1 MRRKKSGAVIA
12 GMWILCA
19 LAIAVVFATGVL
31 DKQKVWTDV
40 RLTEADDAQRE
51 WRIADGDAYGRVGSG
66 PYFDLPVGTYRIKWQ
81 IEGDGENRMVLSCSN
96 DAQIIPAEIVLQPG
110 QWEGEAWFEIR
121 EHTHSFAINLDFMS
135 GTFLR
140 LYNIRLYT
148 PFYTDCAFTFA
159 AALMALCLLATL
171 YLRGRLTAQGMRELA
186 LLAIAVALASQLCL
200 GENSPMA
207 YDTHFHAARIMNL
220 ADGLRSGQLPV
231 RAGGF
236 SYNGYG
242 AMTSVFYP
250 DLLLYPWALMLLGG
264 ASMTYVI
271 NTLVIAVN
279 AMTAACML
287 VCARRLLG
295 SREAAL
301 CASVLY
307 IFSIYRLEDLYVR
320 LMVGEML
327 AMAFLPVFLL
337 GLYEV
342 VLGDKRHWPVLVLG
356 ATLVFSSHL
365 LSTVLCACAAAGM
378 VVLFIGRML
387 REKRIAAMA
396 AAAGVTLLINL
407 NQIVPLLMCFGA
419 GINTPVCQFGFA
431 DAALEPRTML
441 MPGRYIGLALI
452 IGAAAFVAADVREE
466 EKPARRMLWLVLA
479 AGAACAVLATRLI
492 PWHHISALTGGL
504 ADMLQF
510 PWRFLML
517 TAVCFAL
524 AGGDGMARMLAGKGM
539 RAAVCALALGM
550 ICSVPYIGDMTPY
563 DDELEF
569 GQSAKT
575 YMIYPEYQIDGTDV
589 SATRSRKPLLSG
601 DVTLTAYEKDG
612 TQMTAQVT
620 AASDAQIALPMFGFI
635 GYAAELSGERVDWV
649 LGENNRLTVPLPA
662 GTQGELR
669 VWYEGKAIW
678 KVMDGLSAASALGL
692 AAFVLIRR
700 KRKWA

>member
-1 MRRKKSGAVIA
+1 MKRKKRGAAIA
-12 GMWILCA
+12 GMWALCA

-31 DKQKVWTDV
+31 DRQKVWTDV
-40 RLTEADDAQRE
+40 QLTGADGARHE

-66 PYFDLPVGTYRIKWQ
+66 PYTDLPVGTYRIKWQ

-96 DAQIIPAEIVLQPG
+96 DAQITPAEIVIRPD
-110 QWEGEAWFEIR
+110 QWEDEAWFEIR

-135 GTFLR
+135 GTYLR
-140 LYNIRLYT
+140 LDNIRLYT
-148 PFYTDCAFTFA
+148 PFYTDSAFTFA
-159 AALMALCLLATL
+159 AVLMALCLLATL
-171 YLRGRLTAQGMRELA
+171 YLCGRLTAQGMRELV
-186 LLAIAVALASQLCL
+186 LLALAVALTSLPCL
-200 GENSPMA
+200 GENSPMG

-231 RAGGF
+231 RVGGF

-271 NTLVIAVN
+271 NTLVITVN

-287 VCARRLLG
+287 VCARRLLS

-307 IFSIYRLEDLYVR
+307 LFSIYRLEDLYIR

-342 VLGDKRHWPVLVLG
+342 VLGDKRRWPVLVLG
-356 ATLVFSSHL
+356 ATLVFRSHML
-365 LSTVLCACAAAGM
+365 TTVLCAGTAAVMA
-378 VVLFIGRML
+378 VLFIRRML

-396 AAAGVTLLINL
+396 AAAGATLLINL
-407 NQIVPLLMCFGA
+407 NQIVPLLMSFKA
-419 GINTPVCQFGFA
+419 GVNTSVCLFGFA
-431 DAALEPRTML
+431 DAALELKALLAPN
-441 MPGRYIGLALI
+441 RYIGLALI

-466 EKPARRMLWLVLA
+466 EKSARRVLWLVLA
-479 AGAACAVLATRLI
+479 AGTACAVLATRLI
-492 PWHHISALTGGL
+492 PWHYISKLTGGL
-504 ADMLQF
+504 ADTLQF
-510 PWRFLML
+510 PWRFLLL

-524 AGGDGMARMLAGKGM
+524 AGGDGIARLLKGNGM
-539 RAAVCALALGM
+539 RAAVCALALGLV
-550 ICSVPYIGDMTPY
+550 CSLPYIGGMPPY
-563 DDELEF
+563 DYELEF
-569 GQSAKT
+569 GQGAKT
-575 YMIYPEYQIDGTDV
+575 YMIYPEYQIEGTDV
-589 SATRSRKPLLSG
+589 NATRSRKPLLSG

-612 TQMTAQVT
+612 TRVTAQVQVE
-620 AASDAQIALPMFGFI
+620 SDAQVSLPTFGFI
-635 GYAAELSGERVDWV
+635 GYAAELNGERIDWT

-662 GTQGELR
+662 GAQGELR

-678 KVMDGLSAASALGL
+678 KVMDVLSAASALGF

>member
-12 GMWILCA
+12 GMWVLCA

-66 PYFDLPVGTYRIKWQ
+66 PYYDLPVGTYRIKWQ

-96 DAQIIPAEIVLQPG
+96 DAQITPAEIAIRPD

-121 EHTHSFAINLDFMS
+121 EHTHSFAINLDFVS
-135 GTFLR
+135 GTYMR
-140 LYNIRLYT
+140 LDNIRLYT
-148 PFYTDCAFTFA
+148 PFYTDSAFTFA
-159 AALMALCLLATL
+159 AVLLALCLLATL
-171 YLRGRLTAQGMRELA
+171 YLCGRLTAQGMRELA
-186 LLAIAVALASQLCL
+186 LLALAVALTSLPCL
-200 GENSPMA
+200 GENSPLS

-231 RAGGF
+231 RVGGF

-301 CASVLY
+301 CASILY
-307 IFSIYRLEDLYVR
+307 IFAIYRLEDLYIR

-342 VLGDKRHWPVLVLG
+342 VLGNQRRWPVLVLG

-365 LSTVLCACAAAGM
+365 LSTVLCACTAAGM
-378 VVLFIGRML
+378 AVLFIGRML

-407 NQIVPLLMCFGA
+407 NQIVPLLMCFSA

-431 DAALEPRTML
+431 DAALELKTML
-441 MPGRYIGLALI
+441 APNRYIGMALI

-466 EKPARRMLWLVLA
+466 EKPARRVLWLALA
-479 AGAACAVLATRLI
+479 AGTACAVLATRLI
-492 PWHHISALTGGL
+492 PWHYISKLTGGL
-504 ADMLQF
+504 ADTLQF
-510 PWRFLML
+510 PWRFLLL

-524 AGGDGMARMLAGKGM
+524 AGGDGIARLLEGRGM
-539 RAAVCALALGM
+539 RASVCALALCM
-550 ICSVPYIGDMTPY
+550 ICALPYIGGMQPY

-575 YMIYPEYQIDGTDV
+575 YMIYPEYQIAGTDV
-589 SATRSRKPLLSG
+589 NATRSRKPLLSG

-612 TQMTAQVT
+612 TRVTAQV
-620 AASDAQIALPMFGFI
+620 AAESDAQIALPMFGFI
-635 GYAAELSGERVDWV
+635 GYAAELNGERVDWV

-662 GTQGELR
+662 GAQGELR

-678 KVMDGLSAASALGL
+678 KVMDGLSAASVLGL

-700 KRKWA
+700 RKRA